1 MSHVSEDYFSILDRM
16 KWYMIVS
23 IIILLY
29 FIASQLI
36 LQTTQNNDIRILKDV
51 FTPQE
56 IDYLQEC
63 SSGITDITTPCFENF
78 HRELVSRIKSK
89 LNVDY
94 LSIDH
99 ARFSNNNN
107 TDAKTFH
114 RDVRPTIFVQEYP
127 DVYTIICYLD
137 EAIIQIGN
145 RVIKSNPGDIVIFNS
160 FYLHSGRD
168 MNMDSTRNR
177 RVLQLFEVFMDP
189 QKELEFKKHYS
200 RCEYVKSKFIQ
211 KYVYNSYLD
220 VRIVLEYLH
229 LAGYFQT
236 SCSSGTLY
244 KTLINEKNN
253 YIKNIDGVQYY
264 IDL

>member
-1 MSHVSEDYFSILDRM
+1 MR
-16 KWYMIVS
+16 WYVIV
-23 IIILLY
+23 IIIVLLY

-56 IDYLQEC
+56 IMYLQEC
-63 SSGITDITTPCFENF
+63 SDGTTDITTPCFENF

-89 LNVDY
+89 LGVDY
-94 LSIDH
+94 FAVDH

-107 TDAKTFH
+107 TDATTFH
-114 RDVRPTIFVQEYP
+114 RDVRPAISVGEYP
-127 DVYTIICYLD
+127 NVYTVICYLD
-137 EAIIQIGN
+137 KAILQVGN
-145 RVIKSNPGDIVIFNS
+145 RVIKSSPGDIVIFNS

-168 MNMDSTRNR
+168 LKIDQTHNR

-189 QKELEFKKHYS
+189 QIEVEFKKHYS
-200 RCEYVKSKFIQ
+200 RCEYIKSNFIQ
-211 KYVYNSYLD
+211 KYVYNKYLD
-220 VRIVLEYLH
+220 VRIILEYLH
-229 LAGYFQT
+229 LAGYFQK
-236 SCSSGTLY
+236 SCSTGTLY

-253 YIKNIDGVQYY
+253 YIKDIDGVSYY